1 MVGLLLLGKNKRK
14 QKQQQNC
21 VSERTFRA
29 LKASS
34 VIPFSRFTFKT
45 PIPYPESASTDQV
58 TTNPIHCGLCVL
70 SLSPSH
76 ISFTTIFRRPG
87 LQAKSYHCND
97 NIKQAQPFFF
107 LCFFFFSIQCP
118 THILLMPSTEQHFKQ
133 LLLCWCFVLAI
144 PSLHSSQHGFSNM
157 ENHPNGFCCVPALL
171 SLEGSPLFVSSWQD
185 YPASWTTPGGLSA
198 VFWLCQSG
206 WQEAKSSLLLLCWSW
221 IRPSFKTTGFVVEW
235 RSATLLTFLSKNMKF
250 NIGCSCVWS
259 VSWRP
264 WLFFTW
270 GGGILWKWTF
280 QTKWGVSVEE
290 WV

>member
-1 MVGLLLLGKNKRK
+1 MFLRGHSGLSK
-14 QKQQQNC
+14 QAQWFH
-21 VSERTFRA
+21 S
-29 LKASS
+29 L
-34 VIPFSRFTFKT
+34 
-45 PIPYPESASTDQV
+45 
-58 TTNPIHCGLCVL
+58 L
-70 SLSPSH
+70 SLSKHQSH
-76 ISFTTIFRRPG
+76 TQNPPQLTKLPQTQFTVVFVCCHWVPHTSLSPPFSGDPG

-107 LCFFFFSIQCP
+107 LCFFFSIQCP

-144 PSLHSSQHGFSNM
+144 PSLHSSKHGFSNM